1 MLTARESALEIV
13 QLFANCRGWLVAMG
27 FDDSFGGGWVGPCC
41 KHRRVCASEQ
51 IMSIV
56 YKEAKDIYV
65 ALANA
70 CQKEGV
76 MVCVSP
82 KKAIMQWRGQCAG
95 VR

>member
-1 MLTARESALEIV
+1 
-13 QLFANCRGWLVAMG
+13 
-27 FDDSFGGGWVGPCC
+27 
-41 KHRRVCASEQ
+41 
-51 IMSIV
+51 MSIV
-56 YKEAKDIYV
+56 YKEAKDIHV